1 MARGWCCRPR
11 PGLEDPRSLHGV
23 CQWHKSGVITPL
35 SVVVTAR
42 PSQQRSRS
50 ENGDAESDGDAEGVG
65 GGGHEV
71 APKQG
76 RPVGQQQQQAGQSVG
91 RPSRGTFTCTRWL
104 GEMVGGRIKWLCKN

>member
-76 RPVGQQQQQAGQSVG
+76 RPVGQQQQQAGQWVVHLAARSPVLG
-91 RPSRGTFTCTRWL
+91 GWARWRA
-104 GEMVGGRIKWLCKN
+104 GA